1 MGRIILVTGG
11 DKKAITKYIPSSLA
25 YTESSPALP
34 FWLDILSPSERLL
47 HRIAVSFK
55 FDQRALRACLSFHRS
70 TGCEDFGN
78 YLFIKACLLEPSK
91 KSLFIR
97 HDMKV
102 FLSSDYLITVHKR
115 RGPLLRLLPAV
126 QELGFDHTG
135 SLLLAI
141 FDESIGRLIKSLS
154 SEGDCE
160 DVPPCKE
167 GLLNKNPL
175 WWRLRNFR
183 AALLRQVT
191 LVHELAFVGGR
202 FFNPDDRSTFGS
214 IRAKIC
220 FLSDMITGL
229 LCQMDPSAN
238 VTFDQGGEKI
248 SWPSHDFSDPG
259 GRKFTTGPD
268 GGKS

>member
-11 DKKAITKYIPSSLA
+11 NRRSFENYSPRSLA
-25 YTESSPALP
+25 YLEPTPSSP
-34 FWLDILSPSERLL
+34 FWLDLLSPSERFL
-47 HRIAVSFK
+47 HRLSIPLK
-55 FDQRALRACLSFHRS
+55 FHPQALRACSSRHRKP
-70 TGCEDFGN
+70 GCEDFGH
-78 YLFIKACLLEPSK
+78 YLFIKASLLEPSK
-91 KSLFIR
+91 KNMFIQY
-97 HDMKV
+97 DMKV
-102 FLSSDYLITVHKR
+102 FLSSEYLITIHER

-141 FDESIGRLIKSLS
+141 FDESICRLIKSLS

-160 DVPPCKE
+160 DVPTCKE

-183 AALLRQVT
+183 AALLRQVN
-191 LVHELAFVGGR
+191 LVHELAFVGAR

-229 LCQMDPSAN
+229 LSRMDPSLN
-238 VTFDQGGEKI
+238 VIFEQGEERT
-248 SWPSHDFSDPG
+248 S
-259 GRKFTTGPD
+259 
-268 GGKS
+268 